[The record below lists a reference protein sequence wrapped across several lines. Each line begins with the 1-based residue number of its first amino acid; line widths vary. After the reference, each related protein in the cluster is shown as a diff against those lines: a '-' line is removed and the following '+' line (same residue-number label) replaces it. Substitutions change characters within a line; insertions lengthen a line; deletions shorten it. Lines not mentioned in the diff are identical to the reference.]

1 MGRHHAPDAKRLT
14 QSSPFRAD
22 APPVAIQGLPHH
34 LPPAARGWSAA
45 FCVSGRISGR
55 TLSPCGSI
63 WDVLADANFFEKA
76 LVRRVKRRFAM
87 RIVRLARSMCEVLT
101 CAGSGLSAPCVS
113 HWKDDGLASSEP
125 QISVVR
131 RRLRRH
137 EFPPAVPS
145 RDTEPTEDECGP
157 APVEPVQGRPQTLR
171 LPNVGDLYTS
181 VTH

>member
-1 MGRHHAPDAKRLT
+1 MT
-14 QSSPFRAD
+14 QRRTGTPRRKASD
-22 APPVAIQGLPHH
+22 GL
-34 LPPAARGWSAA
+34 AARALLPTHQCA
-45 FCVSGRISGR
+45 ERRQQNAQGRSH
-55 TLSPCGSI
+55 
-63 WDVLADANFFEKA
+63 EE
-76 LVRRVKRRFAM
+76 RVKDDAIEYHPHQQLQYVIVAERRFAM

-171 LPNVGDLYTS
+171 LPNVDAG
-181 VTH
+181 